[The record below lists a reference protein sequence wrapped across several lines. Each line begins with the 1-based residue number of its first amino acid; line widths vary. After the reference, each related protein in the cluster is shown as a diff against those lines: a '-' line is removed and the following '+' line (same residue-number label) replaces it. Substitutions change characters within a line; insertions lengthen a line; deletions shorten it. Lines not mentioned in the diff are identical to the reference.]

1 MKKSL
6 FLPLPP
12 RFLLYANNLNLMAMH
27 YRGHNNAAGG
37 RAANP
42 FTGRSLPA
50 NGARGRDY
58 HGNSPSLVPGMIKK
72 AAFLVLAFVVFFYV
86 YDDEPY
92 ESNLSLSVQK
102 KESSGEAVTK
112 SYTNLDLASKPQ
124 SEPVQL
130 KLPGDVTLDPDNNEF
145 DTSRFE
151 VEGEGEM
158 ENTDYEYQRAKD
170 EDEEDEMRYEISDP
184 DEQSYESA
192 GEGND
197 YASAEKDEEVSA
209 ADQIID
215 SNMQLDEY
223 QDGSEDRSQGDSFLG
238 LSDPKE
244 EEGEVST
251 LDVSHGGLRGSNSA
265 NSENPFGRQEE
276 THDNEE
282 KDEKYA
288 GQVVGSSED
297 NGGDGTETLYNNSPL
312 EVPNSVVADDPAHS
326 KPSKSMRDEIGQI
339 SDNTTVAKSCED
351 DPDFRYKGNEE
362 HGCEYVAERQ
372 KCDKLHS
379 GEKVGV
385 VSCPVV
391 CDMVDACL
399 TRLNE
404 QELSHGTIMKN
415 DTIAVDSAKPIDG
428 EDTSEEFI
436 NKEEDAFEAKYG
448 IGHKSMEDEL
458 GNNDALGSD
467 EVEKQSPSIAVETA
481 DNILKYN
488 QTEAEQS
495 EKLHND
501 GLSTAEG
508 VGNQTKSMANELES
522 EKGDNIY
529 DIGTKLIEF
538 EALGDDT
545 KSVRNE
551 TDKAQMMS
559 NKEQVKGEHHDDSKV
574 DSQDSVILESDA
586 NVDVDSLVNKTVSL
600 VESNFKEYLIT
611 NSEDEP
617 SKDEMEADDRSK
629 HDEDT
634 LVINDNHTSNKID
647 EDEELVPDEQQE
659 AKDTHESLKKSVGGE
674 DAPEPDLNKKGDY
687 KAKKSSSL
695 RGSVD
700 KISIN
705 DSLEIEKDSKLDQ
718 DEESD
723 IESLA
728 AVADYKDKQSEKM
741 MKTDGKTKFKFE
753 SQGDNSAEEF
763 SGLKEELISTD
774 EKNADGD
781 EEKLYGDES
790 KNILE
795 QGEENVEVTKYLD
808 HNDDNEDKPKK
819 KDSNDALE
827 DEQDGEK
834 DPKAVKKEEKE
845 KAKIEKESKKTKGKG
860 KSNVDLEDLEVIKDA
875 DKQKK
880 NEDSNDVAEKD
891 HDAGGDSKAVK
902 KEKKDKTDA
911 GKTKF
916 KFESQ
921 DDNSAEEFSG
931 LKEEL
936 ISTDEKN
943 ADGDEEKLYGDESKN
958 ILEQGEENVEVTK
971 YLDHNDDNEDKPK
984 KKDSNDALED
994 EQDGEKDPKA
1004 VKKEE
1009 KEKAKIEK
1017 ESKKTKG
1024 KGKSNVD
1031 LEDLEVIKDA
1041 DKQKKNED
1049 SNDVAEKDHDAG
1061 GDSKAVKKEK
1071 KDKTK
1076 KKNEA
1081 GRDKKKA
1088 KSKRNDDSSEALSNP
1103 KEGLSIAVGKM
1114 SADTNEIMK
1123 ADSEALEQGNN
1134 NDKDINAEVE
1144 MKQDIAFP
1152 ETSSE
1157 VKSVED
1163 GDSSNES
1170 DNIGE
1175 ESKVRSNSTDSLQF
1189 ESLDGDRKVVSN
1201 NENNT
1206 ASHIHGIE
1214 EHAVVNNETKGS
1226 GDEGEVQDATED
1238 SKVEENPTKS
1248 DVEVSMDKNGV
1259 ENDTEQKASG
1269 DNNSNVNE
1277 NAESQEK
1284 GAGSISQDA
1293 DEKAVNEVVGASSE
1307 VYQDLAKSGN
1317 FEEEVK
1323 YAKIASQSKESDTK
1337 GGNSGDKDAKD
1348 AVTAKEVKDT
1358 KVNHDV
1364 MNSGD
1369 ENDQGEKTT
1378 DDAEKEKDII
1388 ATEDKTEEDAQ
1399 TKEG

>member
-902 KEKKDKTDA
+902 KEKKDKT
-911 GKTKF
+911 
-916 KFESQ
+916 
-921 DDNSAEEFSG
+921 
-931 LKEEL
+931 
-936 ISTDEKN
+936 
-943 ADGDEEKLYGDESKN
+943 
-958 ILEQGEENVEVTK
+958 
-971 YLDHNDDNEDKPK
+971 
-984 KKDSNDALED
+984 
-994 EQDGEKDPKA
+994 
-1004 VKKEE
+1004 
-1009 KEKAKIEK
+1009 
-1017 ESKKTKG
+1017 
-1024 KGKSNVD
+1024 
-1031 LEDLEVIKDA
+1031 
-1041 DKQKKNED
+1041 
-1049 SNDVAEKDHDAG
+1049 
-1061 GDSKAVKKEK
+1061 
-1071 KDKTK
+1071 K

-1123 ADSEALEQGNN
+1123 ADSEALEQGDN